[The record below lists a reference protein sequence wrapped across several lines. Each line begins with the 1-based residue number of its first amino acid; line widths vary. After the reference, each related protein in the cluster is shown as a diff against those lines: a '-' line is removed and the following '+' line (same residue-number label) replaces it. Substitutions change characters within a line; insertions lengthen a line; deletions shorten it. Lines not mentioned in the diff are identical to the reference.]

1 MFWTQRRELEVLR
14 SLSFKWSHC
23 HCQFWRKLV
32 PYGKRPVTCVPAG
45 PKLRWQSLHLLV
57 SIFNIIRCGLPRRF
71 MFKIFRD
78 PLSCFGTQFRPD
90 VSTDVEVA
98 PSSLTTLTS
107 CLFCTASEGNGF
119 NIAYEV
125 RISPTLLVI
134 SFNPS
139 PLFSIDRM
147 ILSWPLKTKVPL
159 VLCTILLF
167 QGIT

>member
-1 MFWTQRRELEVLR
+1 MFWTQRRELEVL
-14 SLSFKWSHC
+14 SFKWSHC
-23 HCQFWRKLV
+23 HSILAELV

-45 PKLRWQSLHLLV
+45 PKLRWRSFLWHLLV

-71 MFKIFRD
+71 MFKIFRR
-78 PLSCFGTQFRPD
+78 TQFGPD
-90 VSTDVEVA
+90 VSTDVEAA

-107 CLFCTASEGNGF
+107 CLFCTASEGNRF

-125 RISPTLLVI
+125 RISSTLLVI

-139 PLFSIDRM
+139 PLFSIGRT

-159 VLCTILLF
+159 VLCTTLLF